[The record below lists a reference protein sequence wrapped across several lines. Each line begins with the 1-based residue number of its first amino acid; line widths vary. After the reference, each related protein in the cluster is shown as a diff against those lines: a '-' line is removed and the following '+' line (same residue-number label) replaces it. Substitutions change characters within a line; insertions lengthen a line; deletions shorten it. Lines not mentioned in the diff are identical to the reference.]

1 MEVKLQP
8 MLHQPTKKI
17 REPSGKILTQTLS
30 TGQETTPETVKTQT
44 TVDMQ
49 AQGTSQDPE
58 VATKA
63 GTMMAG
69 RAEANLN
76 LEDGQ
81 NQENTVQEP
90 NLNQDLKQH
99 ALDVEEHTI
108 RTLVGQRT
116 KLATIVQG
124 LAILPQHALNQ
135 REFSNKLPAP
145 TQWRVILELCGPSI
159 KWTAKSPCS
168 GTQQQA
174 RTKGLAQVCLLQ
186 VIKQARVRTWNLKI
200 L

>member
-1 MEVKLQP
+1 
-8 MLHQPTKKI
+8 MLRQPTKKI

-30 TGQETTPETVKTQT
+30 TGQETAQGTVMTLT
-44 TVDMQ
+44 TVDTQ

-58 VATKA
+58 VATRA

-90 NLNQDLKQH
+90 NLNQNLKQH

-116 KLATIVQG
+116 KLAIIVKG

-135 REFSNKLPAP
+135 REFSNKLN
-145 TQWRVILELCGPSI
+145 C
-159 KWTAKSPCS
+159 
-168 GTQQQA
+168 
-174 RTKGLAQVCLLQ
+174 
-186 VIKQARVRTWNLKI
+186 
-200 L
+200 

>member
-1 MEVKLQP
+1 MEVKRQP
-8 MLHQPTKKI
+8 MLHLPTKKI
-17 REPSGKILTQTLS
+17 REPSGKILTQALS
-30 TGQETTPETVKTQT
+30 TGQGTTQGTAMTLITVN
-44 TVDMQ
+44 MQ

-58 VATKA
+58 VDTRA
-63 GTMMAG
+63 GTMMAD

-116 KLATIVQG
+116 KLAIIVKG
-124 LAILPQHALNQ
+124 LAILPQHVLNQ
-135 REFSNKLPAP
+135 REFSNKLN
-145 TQWRVILELCGPSI
+145 C
-159 KWTAKSPCS
+159 
-168 GTQQQA
+168 
-174 RTKGLAQVCLLQ
+174 
-186 VIKQARVRTWNLKI
+186 
-200 L
+200 